1 LPSGGSCAW
10 ADRGRRWILLRLSAD
25 EGCSW
30 GPECVVRANPHGSA
44 MGYPQIAQNQRG
56 VLVVVDDLAT
66 ADRPHSFIA
75 ASLLRP

>member
-1 LPSGGSCAW
+1 
-10 ADRGRRWILLRLSAD
+10 
-25 EGCSW
+25 
-30 GPECVVRANPHGSA
+30 VVRANPHGSA